1 MRFASLLPLFLAAG
15 CIIDGTSDGTDEPS
29 GRQPPA
35 ARTAPIVPVSSGCL
49 EEPGLHIVTAAVVHG
64 YAAIIAE
71 HDGGCGEHTYKVCWD
86 GLLGIG
92 EPTQVALTVH
102 DRTDDTCDALVQ
114 QPLLIDL
121 DALRTGDD
129 GQALELVFPP
139 GLARAIYP

>member
-1 MRFASLLPLFLAAG
+1 MRFASLLLLFLAAG
-15 CIIDGTSDGTDEPS
+15 CIIDGTSDGPDDDS
-29 GRQPPA
+29 DGMPP
-35 ARTAPIVPVSSGCL
+35 ARTAPIVPVSRGCL
-49 EEPGLHIVTAAVVHG
+49 QEPGLHIVTAAVVYG

-71 HDGGCGEHTYKVCWD
+71 HGGGCGEHTYKVCWD

-102 DRTDDTCDALVQ
+102 DRTDDTCDALVR

-121 DALRTGDD
+121 AALRTGDD

-139 GLARAIYP
+139 GLARAVYP